1 MRSRPPSVPI
11 PLPAWAARLA
21 LVVAAAVELAAAGPD
36 KSGYT
41 WFNPTPAARLRE
53 LGTDRPDLTESPFT
67 VDAGHAQIELD
78 FATGTRNRLDGVRTS
93 SWGVLPFNLR
103 LGLTN
108 NLEAGIF
115 VSPVTRVAET
125 PRGGPRARRSGFGDV
140 TLRAKFNFWGNDGG
154 ATAGGLIADVTLPTA
169 ARGLGS
175 DKLEGDLAVPAAFEL
190 AGGWEGGAMTALGI
204 RHRDTGGAGAVW
216 RNTVTFSHEVVKDVS
231 GYAELTSTVG
241 EGGHVATFDLG
252 LAWKLNAHTQLDG
265 GVNLGL
271 SRQADDLTGFAGIS
285 RRF

>member
-1 MRSRPPSVPI
+1 
-11 PLPAWAARLA
+11 
-21 LVVAAAVELAAAGPD
+21 
-36 KSGYT
+36 
-41 WFNPTPAARLRE
+41 
-53 LGTDRPDLTESPFT
+53 
-67 VDAGHAQIELD
+67 
-78 FATGTRNRLDGVRTS
+78 
-93 SWGVLPFNLR
+93 
-103 LGLTN
+103 
-108 NLEAGIF
+108 
-115 VSPVTRVAET
+115 
-125 PRGGPRARRSGFGDV
+125 
-140 TLRAKFNFWGNDGG
+140 
-154 ATAGGLIADVTLPTA
+154 
-169 ARGLGS
+169 
-175 DKLEGDLAVPAAFEL
+175 
-190 AGGWEGGAMTALGI
+190 MTALGI